1 MRAYAVVTPARN
13 ERANLVRLAES
24 LAAQVLLPD
33 TWIIVDDGSDDGTAE
48 LAAEL
53 ASKHGWVV
61 LESSGRSGGALATGR
76 REGRALDS
84 FKLGVERLPRR
95 VDVVVKAD
103 ADTSYGPDYFSRLL
117 ESFAARPD
125 LGIAGGA
132 CYELEQGEWVR
143 QRVVPTHPRGA
154 SRAYRWEC
162 LDSVMTLEA
171 RMGWDGL
178 DEARAALGGYRS
190 ETLIDLSFRH
200 HRKTGGRER
209 SSLRHGTAQGRAA
222 WYMGYRPSYLLLRT
236 LYRVRRDP
244 ASVGM
249 VLGYVAAGLERA
261 PRHPE
266 PAVVRHLRST
276 QRLGAVMRRG
286 SPP

>member
-1 MRAYAVVTPARN
+1 MPGYAVVTPARN
-13 ERANLVRLAES
+13 ERANLSRLAES
-24 LAAQVLLPD
+24 LAAQTLLPD
-33 TWIIVDDGSDDGTAE
+33 AWVIVDDGSDDGTAE

-53 ASKHGWVV
+53 AGRHGWIV
-61 LESSGRSGGALATGR
+61 LGSSGRSGGTLATGR
-76 REGRALDS
+76 REGRALDT
-84 FKLGVERLPRR
+84 FKAGVEQLPRP
-95 VDVVVKAD
+95 VGVVIKAD
-103 ADTSYGPDYFSRLL
+103 ADTSYDPEYFARLVDA
-117 ESFAARPD
+117 FATRPE

-132 CYELEQGEWVR
+132 CYELEDGEWVR
-143 QRVVPTHPRGA
+143 QRVIPTHPRGA

-178 DEARAALGGYRS
+178 DEVRAALRGYRS

-222 WYMGYRPSYLLLRT
+222 WYMGYRPSYLVLRT
-236 LYRVRRDP
+236 LYRMRRDP
-244 ASVGM
+244 ASFGM
-249 VLGYVAAGLERA
+249 ILGYAAAGLERA

-266 PAVVRHLRST
+266 PDVVRHLRST